1 MKIQSLQK
9 TIHYAVGVREKFDG
23 QSSQKE
29 GGQNPQF
36 EQHQQDASQQEREAE
51 VAHRKV
57 SEPNEAKVNEAVES
71 FQADILA
78 QSNGLSASV
87 IGNGPGLRVV
97 LKDGSGAVVRQ
108 LSGAEFLKLRESGS
122 KEDRTPGKILD
133 QKF

>member
-71 FQADILA
+71 FQA
-78 QSNGLSASV
+78 SPEASV
-87 IGNGPGLRVV
+87 AYAPRVPATRSTY
-97 LKDGSGAVVRQ
+97 GRSSRSGGR
-108 LSGAEFLKLRESGS
+108 RC
-122 KEDRTPGKILD
+122 GKTA
-133 QKF
+133 KARFPTG